1 VELMMTQPLPAD
13 TPTPDLGA
21 LYAKLDA
28 IDQKLDYVV
37 ARQEFVEEMI
47 DEMIPVGKEAL
58 ASMVKTFA
66 ELEAKGYFAMAK
78 ELYALTDRVVTNYG
92 PEEVHRLA
100 ENIVLLLDTVRNFTQ
115 PDVLE
120 IANDAADVLHHAD
133 DIKPVGMFGV
143 VRASGDT
150 DVQRGMGV
158 ALEILKHLGRA
169 QGGESPARTPKP
181 AAPKAAAPKAAPK
194 AAAPKAA
201 APKAAAPKAASLPN
215 VEPSAAEG
223 AVTWQG
229 KRFTAEGFLLDTN
242 DWSPE
247 LGAAIA
253 EAMGLTLS
261 DEHWTVINWTRNEY
275 LTAGASANVRRI
287 AAGSGVGTRRM
298 YELFPKSPGKTVA
311 MVAGIPKPVGC
322 V

>member
-1 VELMMTQPLPAD
+1 MTQPLPAD

-47 DEMIPVGKEAL
+47 DELIPVGKEAL
-58 ASMVKTFA
+58 GAMTAQFA
-66 ELEAKGYFAMAK
+66 EFEAKGYFSMGK
-78 ELYALTDRVVTNYG
+78 ELMGLADKVIENHG

-100 ENIVLLLDTVRNFTQ
+100 DNIGLLLSTVRNFTQ
-115 PDVLE
+115 PDVLD

-133 DIKPVGMFGV
+133 EVKPVGMFGV
-143 VRASGDT
+143 VKASGDQ
-150 DVQRGMGV
+150 DVQRGMAV

-169 QGGESPARTPKP
+169 QGGESVPRPPASKPSKP
-181 AAPKAAAPKAAPK
+181 AAAPK

-201 APKAAAPKAASLPN
+201 APKAAAPKAAAPKANLPN
-215 VEPSAAEG
+215 VEAPADVVE
-223 AVTWQG
+223 WNG
-229 KRFTAEGFLLDTN
+229 KRFTSEGFLVDTN
-242 DWSPE
+242 DWSE
-247 LGAAIA
+247 DLGNNIAA
-253 EAMGLTLS
+253 AMGLKLEE
-261 DEHWTVINWTRNEY
+261 DHWTVIKWARQEY
-275 LTAGASANVRRI
+275 LSSGASPNVRRT
-287 AAGSGVGTRRM
+287 ANGSGVGTRRM